1 MELLTIITRTLQI
14 FSSFV
19 LIVIFFSFV
28 TIKIKSRVNKNGM
41 LIFSNPNEGKKAM
54 QKEISITAIN
64 DSDTILD
71 KGASSS
77 LNAEIKNSDERKKI
91 RIYAVYNPNSN
102 PNFYLHNRLNW
113 FRDFNWTKLVNHTK
127 QY

>member
-1 MELLTIITRTLQI
+1 MELLTIITKTLQI

-41 LIFSNPNEGKKAM
+41 LIFSNPKEGNKAM
-54 QKEISITAIN
+54 QKGISTTVIN
-64 DSDTILD
+64 DSDTIID
-71 KGASSS
+71 NNTSSN
-77 LNAEIKNSDERKKI
+77 LNTEAKNSNNRKKI

-102 PNFYLHNRLNW
+102 PNFYLHNKLNW
-113 FRDFNWTKLVNHTK
+113 FRDFN
-127 QY
+127 

>member
-113 FRDFNWTKLVNHTK
+113 FRDFN
-127 QY
+127 